1 MEQREYVVA
10 LKADVNYDEF
20 WNEIE
25 NVSTDDGF
33 VPSRRVE
40 IINERPGSTRSCHYS
55 LTDAEAE
62 LLRNDPRVYAVELPV
77 SKRDDIFIGK
87 RYTSQNGDFTKTT
100 SDSGSFLNWGL
111 RRCIDITN
119 PYGAN
124 TTAEGPYNY
133 LNDGAPVDIII
144 QDSGIQAD
152 HPEFQDSQGNSRL
165 QEIDWYT
172 ESGLPGTQSIY
183 HYRDYDGH
191 GTHVASIA
199 AGKTY
204 GWGKGSKIYSLKV
217 NGLEGAGDV
226 DPETTLGTGIAIEDC
241 FDVIKLWHQNKPIDP
256 ELGVKRPTVVN
267 MSWGF
272 FSFFNAIV
280 GGSYRG
286 TPWVGTTRRE
296 DYGMI
301 GAGSTLRTYSARVGT
316 VDSDVEELIAAG
328 VIVCISAG
336 NEFQKVE
343 NVGGPDYDNYFNQTV
358 GMSTVQRYYHRGGSP
373 YSSNAIIVG
382 SMDSD
387 TYSAS
392 LEQKSVFSNI
402 GAGVDILAPGSN
414 IMGATSTTNDW
425 GAGSQSYYLN
435 ASYKQTNISGSSMA
449 APQVAGVAALYL
461 QRDPTYT
468 PAEIK
473 QNILAAAITPIPVL
487 DPRLY
492 DDELTN
498 TYTNERSLLGGS
510 QSILYWPYSQY
521 NVPPVITRTEIKGGL
536 SFRGALTIKYI

>member
-133 LNDGAPVDIII
+133 LNDGAPVDIVI

-267 MSWGF
+267 MS
-272 FSFFNAIV
+272 
-280 GGSYRG
+280 
-286 TPWVGTTRRE
+286 
-296 DYGMI
+296 
-301 GAGSTLRTYSARVGT
+301 
-316 VDSDVEELIAAG
+316 
-328 VIVCISAG
+328 
-336 NEFQKVE
+336 
-343 NVGGPDYDNYFNQTV
+343 
-358 GMSTVQRYYHRGGSP
+358 
-373 YSSNAIIVG
+373 
-382 SMDSD
+382 
-387 TYSAS
+387 
-392 LEQKSVFSNI
+392 
-402 GAGVDILAPGSN
+402 
-414 IMGATSTTNDW
+414 
-425 GAGSQSYYLN
+425 
-435 ASYKQTNISGSSMA
+435 
-449 APQVAGVAALYL
+449 
-461 QRDPTYT
+461 
-468 PAEIK
+468 
-473 QNILAAAITPIPVL
+473 
-487 DPRLY
+487 
-492 DDELTN
+492 
-498 TYTNERSLLGGS
+498 
-510 QSILYWPYSQY
+510 
-521 NVPPVITRTEIKGGL
+521 
-536 SFRGALTIKYI
+536 